1 MEESAVDEDTVPVF
15 KLSDLIKLYTER
27 LRQLGFEVSG
37 RINSTRF
44 KNRLLTAVPDLSP
57 HVSGKEV
64 LLTYNNDI
72 GTAITFTCEKNYDS
86 DAIIL
91 AKAAKIVRRE
101 LFEKKNKFNGLFSKD
116 CQEAAVPD
124 TLLCLIRMILEGP
137 NIKHC
142 TSGEDSR
149 S

>member
-1 MEESAVDEDTVPVF
+1 MKESALDEDTEPVF
-15 KLSDLIKLYTER
+15 KLLDLIKLYTER
-27 LRQLGFEVSG
+27 LRQLGVEVSG

-44 KNRLLTAVPDLSP
+44 KNRLLIAVPDLSA

-64 LLTYNNDI
+64 LLTYNNGI
-72 GTAITFTCEKNYDS
+72 GTAITLACEKTMTYV

-101 LFEKKNKFNGLFSKD
+101 LFEQKNKFKGSFSKD

-124 TLLCLIRMILEGP
+124 A
-137 NIKHC
+137 
-142 TSGEDSR
+142 
-149 S
+149 